1 MVATTPKFSGKLL
14 RMLASDWQF
23 APNLEI
29 KSAQFF
35 TVITG
40 SDQALTTITNQP
52 PNLLLSNPYPANQSI
67 DHWLVTTAANAPIK
81 DAAPAFAP
89 AALGSYGN
97 LGYNNLKGPGLFQL
111 NIAVSRNFV
120 LHERQTLQVRAEAFN
135 LPNHLN
141 ACVPNIQSPISGGN
155 FGNLVPL
162 NSPNFGQIQ
171 CDISAN
177 GGLTLGDYR
186 VVQLALKFVF

>member
-1 MVATTPKFSGKLL
+1 M
-14 RMLASDWQF
+14 
-23 APNLEI
+23 
-29 KSAQFF
+29 
-35 TVITG
+35 ITG
-40 SDQALTTITNQP
+40 SDRALTTITNQP
-52 PNLLLSNPYPANQSI
+52 PDLLLSNPYPANQSI
-67 DHWLVTTAANAPIK
+67 DHWLVTTAAGAPIK
-81 DAAPAFAP
+81 DSAPAFAP

-141 ACVPNIQSPISGGN
+141 ACVPNVQSPISGGN

-162 NSPNFGQIQ
+162 NSANFGQIT

-186 VVQLALKFVF
+186 VVQLAMKFVF

>member
-1 MVATTPKFSGKLL
+1 VVYP
-14 RMLASDWQF
+14 
-23 APNLEI
+23 P
-29 KSAQFF
+29 
-35 TVITG
+35 
-40 SDQALTTITNQP
+40 DQALTTITNQT

-67 DHWLVTTAANAPIK
+67 DHWLITTAAGAPIK

-120 LHERQTLQVRAEAFN
+120 IREKQTLQVRAEAFN

-141 ACVPNIQSPISGGN
+141 ACVPGVASPVSGAN

-162 NSPNFGQIQ
+162 NANNFGQIN

-186 VVQLALKFVF
+186 VVQLAMKFVF